1 MRPTN
6 LIPVALFAL
15 LANVQATGVAPDF
28 RKDIQPVL
36 ETNCVKCHGAEKQK
50 GDLQLHTRAALL
62 AGGESGPG
70 IDIEK
75 PHESLILKRALLPA
89 DHDEVMPP
97 KGDLLTTAETDLIR
111 SWIGAGAVWPENLEL
126 TPREPIKKLTPTS
139 AEDAEGL
146 ASIKVYPPAVHL
158 NTNKDHQALVAVATY
173 ADGTSRDITS
183 KVAFTPKDPALAK
196 VAANRL
202 TPAKDGETTLTVNFH
217 GKSAEIPMAVKDAT
231 APRPI
236 SFNLDVMPVLM
247 RTGCNT
253 GSCHG
258 AARGQDGFQLS
269 LFGFDP
275 VGDHHRLTR
284 EMGPRRV
291 NLALPAESLMMEKA
305 LEKVPHAGGKRFEA
319 GSQYDNTL
327 MEWLNAGV
335 PADPKEVAKAVS
347 LEIFPKNAVLEGAG
361 RTLQLTALA
370 KYSDGTDRDVTSL
383 AVFASNNSPTATVTA
398 DGLVTAAA
406 RGEAFVTARFDTFT
420 VGSQIIV
427 IPNDLEYTRPEL
439 PEHNYI
445 DTLVHEKLH
454 KLRIIPSNVCS
465 DEAFIRRATIDITGM
480 LPTEEEF
487 TAFISDADPN
497 KRTKLVD
504 ELLSRKAFTELW
516 VMKWAELLQIRTNAN
531 NQVSYKATLLYY
543 NWLQDKIANDVPFNV
558 IVQELLSS
566 TGGTFKQP
574 STNYYQIERETLKT
588 AENVAQVFMGMRLQC
603 AQCHNHPFDRWTM
616 DDYYGF
622 AAFFSQIGR
631 KRAEDPREMI
641 IYNRGGGD
649 MKHPVGGRVMAP
661 QFLGAHV
668 PEIKSGTDRRAVL
681 AKWLAS
687 NENPFFSRN
696 LANII
701 WSHFLGVG
709 IIDPVDDVR
718 ISNPAS
724 NPELLDALAKKL
736 TEYNYDFKRL
746 VRDICLSRTY
756 QLETR
761 TNESNQGD
769 TLNFAHGTIRRMRAE
784 VLLDALSQ
792 VTDTK
797 NKFRG
802 LPLGARAVQIA
813 DGNTRTYFLK
823 TFGRAE
829 RLSVCSCEVKVEP
842 NLGQA
847 LHLINGD
854 ATGTRLRQGN
864 IVGKMLQEKATPEQV
879 IERLYI
885 RCLSRKPS
893 KSEMN
898 QLMVAVTAEKEPAKQ
913 KEVLEDIFWALM
925 NSKEFMFNH

>member
-1 MRPTN
+1 MPKP
-6 LIPVALFAL
+6 LAVL
-15 LANVQATGVAPDF
+15 LTFIASAAAATAAGVAPDF
-28 RKDIQPVL
+28 KKDIRPVL
-36 ETNCVKCHGAEKQK
+36 ETNCIKCHGAEKQK
-50 GDLQLHTRAALL
+50 GDLQLHTRPAML
-62 AGGESGPG
+62 AGGESGTS
-70 IDIEK
+70 INVEK
-75 PHESLILKRALLPA
+75 PHESLLLVRALLPA
-89 DHDEVMPP
+89 DHDEAMPP
-97 KGDLLTTAETDLIR
+97 KGDRLSTQQVDLLRA
-111 SWIGAGAVWPENLEL
+111 WIAAGAKWPEGVEL
-126 TPREPIKKLTPTS
+126 AAREPIRPLAPTS

-146 ASIKVYPPAVHL
+146 AGIAIYPPAIDL
-158 NTNKDHQALVAVATY
+158 TTAKDHQSLIAIASY
-173 ADGTSRDITS
+173 ADGTTRDITP
-183 KVAFTPKDPALAK
+183 KVAFTPKNPAL
-196 VAANRL
+196 VNIAANKI
-202 TPAKDGETTLTVNFH
+202 TPKSDGASSVAVSFH
-217 GKSAEIPMAVKDAT
+217 GKSAEIPLTVKNAT
-231 APRPI
+231 ASRPI
-236 SFNLDVMPVLM
+236 SFKLDVMPVFM
-247 RTGCNT
+247 RAGCNT

-258 AARGQDGFQLS
+258 AARGQDGFMLS
-269 LFGFDP
+269 LFGYDP
-275 VGDHHRLTR
+275 DGDHHRLTR
-284 EMGPRRV
+284 EMGTRRV
-291 NLALPAESLMMEKA
+291 NLAIPEESLMMEKA
-305 LEKVPHAGGKRFEA
+305 LERVPHAGAKRFDP
-319 GSQYDNTL
+319 GSQYDQTL
-327 MEWLNAGV
+327 MEWLYAGA
-335 PADPKEVAKAVS
+335 PADPEDIAKAIS
-347 LEIFPKNAVLEGAG
+347 LEIYPKNAVLEGAG
-361 RTLQLTALA
+361 RTLQMTAIA

-383 AVFASNNSPTATVTA
+383 AVFGSNNSPTATVTA

-427 IPNDLEYTRPEL
+427 IPKGLNYTRPKL

-454 KLRIIPSNVCS
+454 KLRIAPSGVCS
-465 DEAFIRRATIDITGM
+465 DEVFIRRATVDITGM
-480 LPTEEEF
+480 LPTAEEF
-487 TAFISDADPN
+487 HAFVSDRDPD

-516 VMKWAELLQIRTNAN
+516 VMKWAELLQIRTNPN

-543 NWLQDKIANDVPFNV
+543 NWLQDKIANNVPFNL
-558 IVQELLSS
+558 IVQDLLSS
-566 TGGTFKQP
+566 TGGTFKAP
-574 STNYYQIERETLKT
+574 PTNYYQIERETLKT

-641 IYNRGGGD
+641 IYNRNSGD

-661 QFLGAHV
+661 KFLGAKV
-668 PEIKSGTDRRAVL
+668 PEIKRGTDRRKVL
-681 AKWLAS
+681 AEWLAS
-687 NENPFFSRN
+687 PENPFFSRN

-724 NPELLDALAKKL
+724 NPELLDALATKF

-756 QLETR
+756 QLETK
-761 TNESNQGD
+761 TNESNKGD
-769 TLNFAHGTIRRMRAE
+769 TLNFAHATIRRMRAE

-792 VTDTK
+792 VTETK

-813 DGNTRTYFLK
+813 DGNTSTYFLK

-847 LHLINGD
+847 LHLLNGD
-854 ATGTRLRQGN
+854 ATGNRLKQGN
-864 IVGKMLQEKATPEQV
+864 VVGKMLQAKKTPGQV
-879 IERLYI
+879 IEDLYI
-885 RCLSRKPS
+885 RTLSRKPTATE
-893 KSEMN
+893 KS
-898 QLMVAVTAEKEPAKQ
+898 QLLSEVAAEKEPAKQ
-913 KEVLEDIFWALM
+913 QEILEDIFWALM
-925 NSKEFMFNH
+925 NTKEFMFNH

>member
-1 MRPTN
+1 MQK
-6 LIPVALFAL
+6 LSIIPIALAAVATSSFAE
-15 LANVQATGVAPDF
+15 GVAPDF
-28 RKDIQPVL
+28 KKHIQPVL
-36 ETNCVKCHGAEKQK
+36 ETNCIKCHGAEKQK
-50 GDLQLHTRAALL
+50 GDLQLHTREAMI
-62 AGGESGPG
+62 AGGDSGSAL
-70 IDIEK
+70 DLEA
-75 PHESLILKRALLPA
+75 PHQSLLLTRSLLPA
-89 DHDEVMPP
+89 DHDDAMPP
-97 KGDLLTTAETDLIR
+97 KGDRLTIKQTDHIR
-111 SWIGAGAVWPENLEL
+111 AWIAAGAQWPENLEL
-126 TPREPIKKLTPTS
+126 TPREPIKPLVPTT

-146 ASIKVYPPAVHL
+146 TSITVYPPAANL
-158 NTNKDHQALVAVATY
+158 NTAKDYQSLVALATY
-173 ADGTSRDITS
+173 ADGTTRDITP
-183 KVAFTPKDPALAK
+183 KVHFTPKDPGLVK
-196 VAANRL
+196 VAGNRF
-202 TPAKDGETTLTVNFH
+202 TPIKNGSSTISVSFH
-217 GKSAEIPMAVKDAT
+217 GKTAEIPVTVADAT
-231 APRPI
+231 SPRAI

-247 RTGCNT
+247 RAGCNT

-258 AARGQDGFQLS
+258 AARGKDGFQLS

-275 VGDHHRLTR
+275 AGDHHRLTR

-305 LEKVPHAGGKRFEA
+305 LEKVPHAGGKRFEP
-319 GSQYDNTL
+319 GSEYDKTL
-327 MEWLNAGV
+327 MEWLGAGA
-335 PADPKEVAKAVS
+335 PNDPEDVAKAVS

-361 RTLQLTALA
+361 RTLQITALA
-370 KYSDGTDRDVTSL
+370 RYSDGTDRDVTSL
-383 AVFASNNSPTATVTA
+383 AVFDSNNPPTATVTA

-427 IPNDLEYTRPEL
+427 IPDGLQYQRPQIA
-439 PEHNYI
+439 EHNYI

-454 KLRIIPSNVCS
+454 KLRITPSKLCS
-465 DEAFIRRATIDITGM
+465 DEEFIRRATIDITGM

-487 TAFISDADPN
+487 VAFTASQDPD

-516 VMKWAELLQIRTNAN
+516 VMKWAELLQIRTNPN

-543 NWLQDKIANDVPFNV
+543 NWLQDKIANNIPFNK

-566 TGGTFKQP
+566 TGGTFKVP
-574 STNYYQIERETLKT
+574 STNYYQIERDTLKT

-631 KRAEDPREMI
+631 KRAEDPREMV
-641 IYNRGGGD
+641 IYNRANGE
-649 MKHPVGGRVMAP
+649 MKHPVGNRDMAP
-661 QFLGAHV
+661 KFLGAGV
-668 PEIKSGTDRRAVL
+668 PEIQRGSDRREVMV
-681 AKWLAS
+681 KWLAS
-687 NENPFFSRN
+687 DENPFFSRN

-701 WSHFLGVG
+701 WAHFLGKG
-709 IIDPVDDVR
+709 IIEPVDDVR
-718 ISNPAS
+718 VSNPAS

-761 TNESNQGD
+761 TNESNKSD
-769 TLNFAHGTIRRMRAE
+769 TLNFASATIRRMRAE

-813 DGNTRTYFLK
+813 DGNTSTYFLK

-854 ATGTRLRQGN
+854 TTGAKLKQGN
-864 IVGKMLQEKATPEQV
+864 IVGKMLAEKKTPAQI
-879 IERLYI
+879 IESLYI
-885 RCLSRKPS
+885 RTFSRRPTQTES
-893 KSEMN
+893 N
-898 QLMVAVTAEKEPAKQ
+898 QLLSEVNAQQDPAKQ